1 MWCEVILQWRRD
13 DPGRPRLPSSPQG
26 SSTQPPVDLPVI
38 AQDAPAKVPGITTVQ
53 KLAPMLLKAAEAR
66 PGSESRSSSDGS
78 KIGSVVAFVRSADNL
93 VNEMHADIGGFLGLG
108 EIRVSLQPAQIRMQ
122 SDRVVLEVTA
132 AQAKDLLK
140 VLK

>member
-1 MWCEVILQWRRD
+1 M
-13 DPGRPRLPSSPQG
+13 
-26 SSTQPPVDLPVI
+26 I